1 MLCTD
6 DNTKDKKI
14 IKLGEEHAIDSERLE
29 QIIKESMRVF
39 WEFVR
44 ADKDY
49 GNVIKISHQIGVD
62 VKDPAISD
70 LLGNVRTQLQKVT
83 FYKDLQLYYTHVRVE
98 V

>member
-1 MLCTD
+1 LFWLLCTD

-49 GNVIKISHQIGVD
+49 GNVIKVFHQTGIH

-70 LLGNVRTQLQKVT
+70 LLGNVRTQLQKVS
-83 FYKDLQLYYTHVRVE
+83 F
-98 V
+98 